1 MPAGRV
7 ASVGPM
13 NRFEG
18 KAVLLTG
25 AASGMGRAT
34 ARRLTAEGAAVFGV
48 DRDEAGL
55 GHTAG
60 EIGSGRFVPH
70 VADVSDEQ
78 AVIAAVAAAREQ
90 LGGLDVLANVAGIQR
105 TTPLATLTVAEL
117 QELFAVNT
125 IGTALFCREAALHL
139 PDHTGVIVN
148 IASSAATHGH
158 QYMAAYAASK
168 GAVLAL
174 TQTLAAELAPRGI
187 RVLAIS
193 PGGVRTPLTAKVTFP
208 EDADRSYYGR
218 VLPLLGF
225 GEPEDV
231 AAAIAFAAS
240 ADGRYWTGSEL
251 RLDGGSHI

>member
-1 MPAGRV
+1 
-7 ASVGPM
+7 M

-34 ARRLTAEGAAVFGV
+34 ALRLTAEGAAVFGV

-55 GHTAG
+55 KQTADEVG
-60 EIGSGRFVPH
+60 AARFVPH

-90 LGGLDVLANVAGIQR
+90 LGALDVLANVAGIQR

-125 IGTALFCREAALHL
+125 IGTALFCREAAPRL
-139 PDHTGVIVN
+139 PDQTGVIVN

-158 QYMAAYAASK
+158 PYMSAYAASK

-174 TQTLAAELAPRGI
+174 TQTLAAELAPRGV

-193 PGGVRTPLTAKVTFP
+193 PGGVRTPLTANVTFP
-208 EDADRSYYGR
+208 EGADRSYYGR
-218 VLPLLGF
+218 VIPLLGF
-225 GEPEDV
+225 GEPEDI

-240 ADGRYWTGSEL
+240 SDGRYWTGSEL